1 VELLVKELANTEKYG
16 LSLSIGEKYAR
27 KGGRV
32 NRSYVVNQRVTCK
45 FRISGD
51 GREYKRQDYH
61 IKMEL
66 LPKDAVELATAIL
79 EHYAAGRVG
88 NGRCEFEV
96 PEEWLKD
103 GDEE

>member
-1 VELLVKELANTEKYG
+1 VEKLVKELANTEKYG
-16 LSLSIGEKYAR
+16 LSLSLQDKTAS

-32 NRSYVVNQRVTCK
+32 SRNYVVSQRVTCK

-61 IKMEL
+61 IRMEL
-66 LPKDAVELATAIL
+66 QPKDAVDLATAIL
-79 EHYAAGRVG
+79 EHYSAGKVG
-88 NGRCEFEV
+88 SGPCEFEV

-103 GDEE
+103 GDE